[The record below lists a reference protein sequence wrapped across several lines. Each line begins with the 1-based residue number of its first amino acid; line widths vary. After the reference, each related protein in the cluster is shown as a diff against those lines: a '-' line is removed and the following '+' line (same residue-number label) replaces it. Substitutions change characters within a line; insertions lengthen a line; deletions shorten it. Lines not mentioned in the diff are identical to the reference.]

1 MIENRTQAG
10 NSRRARPILVAA
22 LVALG
27 LVASGCGGGS
37 GGTGTTMKS
46 GGESLLGQHKDNP
59 SSKDGALRQAP
70 NAVRAADHSP
80 SHHKDNPTASRDAQ
94 ANDSGGTVGEHKEN
108 PTVGEHKE
116 NPTVGEH
123 KDNPTSTGRSN

>member
-1 MIENRTQAG
+1 MIENMTQAG
-10 NSRRARPILVAA
+10 NSRRVRPILVAA

-27 LVASGCGGGS
+27 LVASGCGS

-80 SHHKDNPTASRDAQ
+80 SHHKDNPTAARDAL
-94 ANDSGGTVGEHKEN
+94 ANDSGGTVGEHKDN
-108 PTVGEHKE
+108 PTA
-116 NPTVGEH
+116 GEH
-123 KDNPTSTGRSN
+123 KDNPTATGGSN

>member
-10 NSRRARPILVAA
+10 NSRRVRPILVAA

-27 LVASGCGGGS
+27 LVASGCGGS

-94 ANDSGGTVGEHKEN
+94 ADDSGGTVGEHKEN